1 MLSEDQRTTL
11 RDQYRTKGIVRIPAF
26 LAGERATELH
36 QQLRDR
42 GDWLQLFNSGDKL
55 FELDRAARAAMDDVR
70 QAALDQAIYAG
81 ASKGFQYRYE
91 TIRVPDEQAERKRS
105 SDPLAHL
112 ALELSGGAIRDLF
125 RDITGESEIRFAD
138 AQATAFSPGDFLT
151 GHDDRFAG
159 KNRRAAYVLGL
170 TPVWRIEWGG
180 LLIVHGEDGEAARAY
195 PPMMNLLT
203 LFRVPLMHSVS
214 EVTRAATYRRYSVT
228 GWLRD

>member
-1 MLSEDQRTTL
+1 MLSEDGRATL
-11 RDQYRTKGIVRIPAF
+11 RDQYRTQGIVRIPAF

-36 QQLRDR
+36 RQLRDR
-42 GDWLQLFNSGDKL
+42 GDWLQIFNSGDKL
-55 FELDRAARAAMDDVR
+55 FELDRVARSSLDEVR

-81 ASKGFQYRYE
+81 AKEGFQYRYE
-91 TIRVPDEQAERKRS
+91 TIRVPDEEAERKRS

-112 ALELSGGAIRDLF
+112 ALELSSGAMRALF
-125 RDITGESEIRFAD
+125 RDITGEPEISFAD

-159 KNRRAAYVLGL
+159 KNRRAAYVLSL

-214 EVTRAATYRRYSVT
+214 EVTRAAAYRRYSVT
-228 GWLRD
+228 GWLRG